1 MNARPAIRQSRSA
14 RWVKRALLLC
24 VMLALAPIPCIL
36 ALGLVNPPITMVML
50 ARVASR
56 VANGERPI
64 WPAHDPI
71 ARSGFAP
78 ALRRAVLASEDDRF
92 YLHSGIDFVEI
103 EKALERRRRGGRLR
117 GASTLTQQVVKNIFL
132 WNGRSFVRK
141 GLEAYLAL
149 TMDALL
155 SKERILDL
163 YLNLAEWGPN
173 AFGAEAGARAQ
184 FGKSARALTREE
196 AARMAA
202 ILPAPRRWPANG
214 RIAGNRAVTIL
225 ARMQYPAPKV
235 MPPSSAPRPRPAAR
249 RM

>member
-1 MNARPAIRQSRSA
+1 MFRSVA
-14 RWVKRALLLC
+14 RWFRARRWWQQVLLLLIALAVAPAPC
-24 VMLALAPIPCIL
+24 MLTLAL
-36 ALGLVNPPITMVML
+36 VDPPVTMVML
-50 ARVASR
+50 GRVVDR
-56 VANGERPI
+56 LANGERPV

-71 ARSGFAP
+71 ARSEFSP
-78 ALRRAVLASEDDRF
+78 YLRRAVLASEDDRF
-92 YLHSGIDFVEI
+92 YLHAGIDFIEL
-103 EKALERRRRGGRLR
+103 EKALERRRQGGKLR

-132 WNGRSFVRK
+132 WNGRSFIRK

-149 TMDALL
+149 MMDFLL

-184 FGKSARALTREE
+184 FGKSARSLTREE

-214 RIAGNRAVTIL
+214 RIAGIRAATIL
-225 ARMQYPAPKV
+225 GRMQYPAPKV
-235 MPPSSAPRPRPAAR
+235 TSRSPAPRPRSTPR
-249 RM
+249 R